1 MTTPI
6 YNHKT
11 INPANAYLVRS
22 QIRRWLSTTNTFELW
37 TGLDNMTVGF
47 YTDALGTNGI
57 AGLTNLQMAESS
69 VQGTYFAIVSA
80 ASTTPLGVTY
90 NNETI
95 YQIVSGGP
103 SNEIKVVTPLV
114 VTQPRYAQ

>member
-1 MTTPI
+1 MTHV
-6 YNHKT
+6 YNHKI

-22 QIRRWLSTTNTFELW
+22 QIRRWISTTNTFELW
-37 TGLDNMTVGF
+37 TGLSNLVVGF
-47 YTDALGTNGI
+47 YTDALGTTGI
-57 AGLTNLQMAESS
+57 AGLTNLSMTEST
-69 VQGTYFAIVSA
+69 VQGTYYAIVSA
-80 ASTTPLGVTY
+80 ASTAPLGTSY
-90 NNETI
+90 NNQTI